1 MKRFLLSLTL
11 LMCAPLLI
19 AGKPNHP
26 GKKAATLPTSTNN
39 RLLCSVAAKTGHLEI
54 VKNLVEKGLVTRETI
69 NYSLASA
76 LAYNQRTLVIEYL
89 LENGAVYRRQS

>member
-11 LMCAPLLI
+11 LMCAPLLV
-19 AGKPNHP
+19 AGKPSHP
-26 GKKAATLPTSTNN
+26 GKKATTLTASTNN

-89 LENGAVYRRQS
+89 LQNGAVYSR